1 MMRGQGLRVSLA
13 DAGVL
18 FGGALLAGVFNTLA
32 GGGSLLTVPL
42 LVLVGLPGTIA
53 NGTNRIGVFAQSAA
67 AAWRFRAQEVSGFH
81 LAVPVVLPIVF
92 GSLSGAYA
100 ISRVADKTFEK
111 LFGGLMVLLLV
122 PILWGPPRARGSAAR
137 PPWSRRRAFLIF
149 LCIGL
154 YGGAFQA
161 GVGIALVAAL
171 SYAGY
176 DLVRANSVKVVV
188 NAALTASVLPVFLFQ
203 QQVAWLPG
211 LMLAV
216 GYALGGELGARIAVR
231 GGERIMRPVLAAAVV
246 ALAGKMIG
254 LY

>member
-1 MMRGQGLRVSLA
+1 MMRRRGLRVSLA

-18 FGGALLAGVFNTLA
+18 FGGGLLAGVFNTLA

-42 LVLVGLPGTIA
+42 LVLVGLSGTVA

-67 AAWRFRAQEVSGFH
+67 AAWRFRAKEVSGFRPA
-81 LAVPVVLPIVF
+81 LPVVLPIVL
-92 GSLSGAYA
+92 GSLSGSYV
-100 ISRVADKTFEK
+100 ISRVADRTFEK
-111 LFGGLMVLLLV
+111 LFGVLMVLLVV
-122 PILWGPPRARGSAAR
+122 PILWGSPAVRRAAAA
-137 PPWSRRRAFLIF
+137 PPWSRRRAFFIF

-161 GVGIALVAAL
+161 GVGIALVVAL

-188 NAALTASVLPVFLFQ
+188 NAALTASVLPVFLLQ
-203 QQVAWLPG
+203 RQVAWPPG
-211 LMLAV
+211 LVLAA
-216 GYALGGELGARIAVR
+216 GYALGGELGARLALR
-231 GGERIMRPVLAAAVV
+231 GGERIIRPVLAAAVV